1 MAQIFM
7 TNFPSLPLYA
17 SGSGSIY
24 LKVVHRQGDVMNKSL
39 LLKRSEIIDFQIIAQ
54 LDLPVSS
61 GK

>member
-7 TNFPSLPLYA
+7 TYFPSLPLYA
-17 SGSGSIY
+17 SGSIY
-24 LKVVHRQGDVMNKSL
+24 LKVVHRQGDVINKSL